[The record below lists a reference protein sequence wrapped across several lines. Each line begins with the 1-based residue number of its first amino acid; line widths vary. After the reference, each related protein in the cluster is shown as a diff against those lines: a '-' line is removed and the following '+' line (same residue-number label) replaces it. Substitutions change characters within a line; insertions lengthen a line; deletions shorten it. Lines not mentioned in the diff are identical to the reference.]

1 MRIVVDLQGAQS
13 VHSRAGEVG
22 ESSLRLLQEMI
33 RHRGEHEIV
42 IALNGLFPETIE
54 PIRAQLQG
62 VLPLQNIRVW
72 YAAAP
77 VSAQNPDNA
86 WRRQVAELTREAF
99 LANLNPDIVWVAN
112 WFEGFEED
120 AVTSLGKFARSILTV
135 VTLFDLPRLLHQKAD
150 RRDQRFQAWFSD
162 QVKHLACADQILVT
176 SESLR
181 QQGIKHLGLSD
192 QKVVNLAAKDP
203 MDWSCCAQQFIV
215 ALERLHA
222 ERSPCCLPSFLGDR
236 LPKLAFLS
244 PLPPERSGI
253 ADYSAE
259 LLPELARYY
268 EIDVIVAQEKV
279 SDSWVHDNLPIRSVD
294 WFVQNVEQYDRI
306 LYHFG
311 NSPFHQHMFDLI
323 EQFPGVIV
331 LHDFFLGHIQAHRDL
346 QGFVPEE
353 WSREL
358 YHAHGYGALRE
369 RWHAED
375 VSEVV
380 FRYPCNLS
388 ILQQAIGVIVH
399 STQPSKLAQQWYGAE
414 IAQAW
419 SVIPLLRKPAEKM
432 DKRLVRQKLG
442 LEADAFIVAC
452 FGILGVTKQNHRLLD
467 AWLNSSLTQDKRCI
481 LLFVG
486 NHGGGDYGNQ
496 ILQTIQSSGLQHR
509 IRITGW
515 VDGATF
521 QNYLVASDVAVQLR
535 TLSRGETS
543 AALLDCMNYGL
554 PTIANAHGSMAELS
568 PDVVWMLPD
577 EFRDDELIEALEV
590 LKVDQ
595 SRRERL
601 GQRARE
607 EILHRYSPELCTQQY
622 QAVIEKFYAQ
632 AAANRTQLIQAIARL
647 EDSSPA
653 QNELLEVSTAIALS
667 LPNQKGLKQLL
678 VDVSAL
684 VQHDL
689 KTGIERVTRS
699 ILRELLLHPP
709 KGYRVEPVYVTPQS
723 GGYRYARK
731 FTLKFLNCPQKILWD
746 DRLETTSGDIFLSLD
761 VHYAFTQ
768 MLDSLQM
775 MRQQG
780 VSVYFVVYDLLP
792 VLLPH
797 CFPKESEGLFRNW
810 LRVVVQADGAIC
822 ISRTVADD
830 LRQWL
835 IKTHSERLH
844 ELKIEWFHLGS
855 DLENSVPTVGMPEDA
870 STVLAHLTTRPTFL
884 MVGTVEPRKGHA
896 QVLAA
901 FERLWDRGVQANLV
915 IVGKAGWMVETL
927 AQKLS
932 HHSQLNQC
940 LFWLQGISDEYLEK
954 VYGASTA
961 LIAASEAEGF
971 GLPLIEAAQRGLPI
985 VARDIPVFREVVG
998 DHGFYFAGTTPE
1010 ALASSLETWLQL
1022 YDRGEAPQSGSL
1034 EWLDWCQST
1043 QQLLKGIGL
1052 QSAIPSDGH
1061 RAGSC

>member
-346 QGFVPEE
+346 QGFVQRNGLGSCITPMGMGLYANAGMLRM
-353 WSREL
+353 SR
-358 YHAHGYGALRE
+358 
-369 RWHAED
+369 RWC
-375 VSEVV
+375 
-380 FRYPCNLS
+380 F
-388 ILQQAIGVIVH
+388 
-399 STQPSKLAQQWYGAE
+399 
-414 IAQAW
+414 
-419 SVIPLLRKPAEKM
+419 VIP
-432 DKRLVRQKLG
+432 
-442 LEADAFIVAC
+442 
-452 FGILGVTKQNHRLLD
+452 VT
-467 AWLNSSLTQDKRCI
+467 
-481 LLFVG
+481 
-486 NHGGGDYGNQ
+486 
-496 ILQTIQSSGLQHR
+496 
-509 IRITGW
+509 
-515 VDGATF
+515 
-521 QNYLVASDVAVQLR
+521 
-535 TLSRGETS
+535 
-543 AALLDCMNYGL
+543 
-554 PTIANAHGSMAELS
+554 
-568 PDVVWMLPD
+568 
-577 EFRDDELIEALEV
+577 
-590 LKVDQ
+590 
-595 SRRERL
+595 
-601 GQRARE
+601 
-607 EILHRYSPELCTQQY
+607 
-622 QAVIEKFYAQ
+622 
-632 AAANRTQLIQAIARL
+632 
-647 EDSSPA
+647 
-653 QNELLEVSTAIALS
+653 
-667 LPNQKGLKQLL
+667 
-678 VDVSAL
+678 
-684 VQHDL
+684 
-689 KTGIERVTRS
+689 
-699 ILRELLLHPP
+699 
-709 KGYRVEPVYVTPQS
+709 
-723 GGYRYARK
+723 
-731 FTLKFLNCPQKILWD
+731 
-746 DRLETTSGDIFLSLD
+746 
-761 VHYAFTQ
+761 
-768 MLDSLQM
+768 
-775 MRQQG
+775 
-780 VSVYFVVYDLLP
+780 
-792 VLLPH
+792 
-797 CFPKESEGLFRNW
+797 
-810 LRVVVQADGAIC
+810 
-822 ISRTVADD
+822 
-830 LRQWL
+830 
-835 IKTHSERLH
+835 
-844 ELKIEWFHLGS
+844 
-855 DLENSVPTVGMPEDA
+855 
-870 STVLAHLTTRPTFL
+870 
-884 MVGTVEPRKGHA
+884 
-896 QVLAA
+896 
-901 FERLWDRGVQANLV
+901 
-915 IVGKAGWMVETL
+915 
-927 AQKLS
+927 
-932 HHSQLNQC
+932 
-940 LFWLQGISDEYLEK
+940 
-954 VYGASTA
+954 
-961 LIAASEAEGF
+961 
-971 GLPLIEAAQRGLPI
+971 
-985 VARDIPVFREVVG
+985 
-998 DHGFYFAGTTPE
+998 
-1010 ALASSLETWLQL
+1010 
-1022 YDRGEAPQSGSL
+1022 
-1034 EWLDWCQST
+1034 
-1043 QQLLKGIGL
+1043 
-1052 QSAIPSDGH
+1052 
-1061 RAGSC
+1061 